1 VARDRELEALG
12 RELERMRTEGDR
24 GMRTLEAIAG
34 ELDQVRRQ
42 ARSQATRMR
51 MRALRE
57 AADLSERIAEL
68 GIRPERERERLLESI
83 AEAIARIGVEDEL
96 ELTEADVGAGGRV
109 TRSAEDMFDGMVE
122 IEVGPLDDFAQLVG
136 FEDAAGA
143 ITATSEI
150 SVRRFARGR
159 ATLEMRLSEPT
170 ELLHELEQ
178 RAPFEFRVR
187 KRRFDRLVL
196 DVGADSAA
204 AA

>member
-68 GIRPERERERLLESI
+68 GIRPERERERLLASI

-170 ELLHELEQ
+170 ELLQELEQ
-178 RAPFEFRVR
+178 RAPFEFKVR